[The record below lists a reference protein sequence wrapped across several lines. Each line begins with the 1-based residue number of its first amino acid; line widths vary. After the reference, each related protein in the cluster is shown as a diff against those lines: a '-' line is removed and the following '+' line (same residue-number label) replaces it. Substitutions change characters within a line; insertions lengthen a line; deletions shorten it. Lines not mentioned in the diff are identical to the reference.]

1 MFPSDIEGTH
11 FMETGVAINVR
22 TVFFNQC
29 DSVETDKARVICL
42 FFYFVVYNVFYVFC
56 LVS

>member
-11 FMETGVAINVR
+11 FVETGVAINVR

-29 DSVETDKARVICL
+29 DFVETDKTRVICL
-42 FFYFVVYNVFYVFC
+42 FFYFLIYNVSSAFSV
-56 LVS
+56 